1 MRHGTD
7 RETKQV
13 TVQFS
18 VGHAWRGKYGTQ
30 GIIGVLGYRTLI
42 INAEVVHVKCTQQPT
57 LYAVG
62 CAPAV

>member
-7 RETKQV
+7 RQTKQV

-18 VGHAWRGKYGTQ
+18 VGHAWMGKYGTQ

-42 INAEVVHVKCTQQPT
+42 INAEVVHVKRTQQPT
-57 LYAVG
+57 
-62 CAPAV
+62 